1 VTGSRMAVV
10 RRVLPAPPHVVF
22 DEWLDPA
29 GMTEW
34 MCPRPARAVKVLLEP
49 SVGGSLRIDIEDSGS
64 SLYVTGQFIELD
76 RPRRLRFTWS
86 CSDWP
91 DPSVQSEVTVILED
105 HGPGETLMTIEHEQ
119 LPPGQADPHQR
130 GWAAIAVQL
139 GEALLMGAAGQRRR
153 GAGP

>member
-1 VTGSRMAVV
+1 VTGSRVAVV

-22 DEWLDPA
+22 DE
-29 GMTEW
+29 
-34 MCPRPARAVKVLLEP
+34 
-49 SVGGSLRIDIEDSGS
+49 
-64 SLYVTGQFIELD
+64 
-76 RPRRLRFTWS
+76 RLRFTWS

-139 GEALLMGAAGQRRR
+139 GEALRACG
-153 GAGP
+153 

>member
-1 VTGSRMAVV
+1 VTGSRVAVV

-34 MCPRPARAVKVLLEP
+34 MCPRPARAVKIVLEP

-105 HGPGETLMTIEHEQ
+105 HGAGETLMTIEHEQ
-119 LPPGQADPHQR
+119 LPPGQVNPHQR
-130 GWAAIAVQL
+130 GWDAIAAQL
-139 GEALLMGAAGQRRR
+139 GEALSGRR
-153 GAGP
+153 GAVP